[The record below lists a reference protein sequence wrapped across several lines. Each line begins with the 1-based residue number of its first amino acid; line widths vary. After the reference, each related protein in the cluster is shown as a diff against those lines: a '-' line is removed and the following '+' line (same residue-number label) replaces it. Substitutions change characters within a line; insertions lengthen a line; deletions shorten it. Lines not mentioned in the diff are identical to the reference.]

1 MTAIRMSVTEQI
13 FVHLLDEL
21 DELRSA
27 HADAVARQDYSLAD
41 TFLMQIKNRAREIDK
56 LRSCQPQPPF
66 RVRSVRT
73 TQP

>member
-1 MTAIRMSVTEQI
+1 MTAIRMSLTEQL

-27 HADAVARQDYSLAD
+27 HADAVARQDYLLAD

-56 LRSCQPQPPF
+56 LRSCQTQPPC
-66 RVRSVRT
+66 RVRSART